1 MKKMTAILMAL
12 AMILSLASAET
23 TAVRLIPEGVQIG
36 MNAEA
41 IIALEEKDPDM
52 DGSADSMRDIE
63 YEDASFGE
71 LKCQRAYI
79 LIDDSLKMTGMYL
92 FEDNTPEALAVLKQ
106 KISDEYGD
114 ASEVEPETITKLFK
128 EMSGQETPF
137 TFSDASAWQADENT
151 VVMAFMVSQ
160 EEQSMCYVIY
170 VSAEY
175 LQSIGL

>member
-1 MKKMTAILMAL
+1 MKKMTAILLVL
-12 AMILSLASAET
+12 AMILSLAFAET
-23 TAVRLIPEGVQIG
+23 TAVRLLPEGVQIG

-41 IIALEEKDPDM
+41 IIALEENDPEM
-52 DGSADSMRDIE
+52 DRSSESMRDIE
-63 YEDASFGE
+63 FEDAAFGE
-71 LKCQRAYI
+71 LKCKRAYI
-79 LIDDSLKMTGMYL
+79 LIDDSLEMVGMYL
-92 FEDNTPEALAVLKQ
+92 FEDNTPEELAVLKQ
-106 KISDEYGD
+106 MISDEYGD
-114 ASEVEPETITKLFK
+114 ASAVEPETITKLFT

-151 VVMAFMVSQ
+151 VAMAFMVSQ